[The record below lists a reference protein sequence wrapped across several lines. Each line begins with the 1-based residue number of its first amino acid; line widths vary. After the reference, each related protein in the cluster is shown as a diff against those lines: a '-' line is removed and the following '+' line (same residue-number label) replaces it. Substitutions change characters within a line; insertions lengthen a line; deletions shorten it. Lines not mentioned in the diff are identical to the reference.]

1 MKWTVK
7 VILPGE
13 SSNEVLILDI
23 ILIDVTFFNFSLKK
37 NPDYMF
43 FIEFEQDVSRTLT
56 K

>member
-13 SSNEVLILDI
+13 SSNEGLILDI
-23 ILIDVTFFNFSLKK
+23 ILIDVNFSTSLLKK
-37 NPDYMF
+37 TPDYMF
-43 FIEFEQDVSRTLT
+43 FIEFEQDVSRT